1 MPNFN
6 YPQVLSD
13 KADQQYPKNQRA
25 RPVHTEASVA
35 HTVPNVERRGGGVDS
50 RCCSRGR
57 SGVRCGR
64 GGHGSVGGAASR
76 SEVVDRTV
84 VIHGAGAVVVR
95 IGLVPGTSALHDI
108 GAVRHVVALHEVVHA
123 LQRDACVLA
132 ADALRVGHA
141 APGTAVCMTTWVS
154 VVSSTG
160 YCEINSYL
168 DGPTP
173 ADNLNRRHRRISI
186 QWRMRYNGAGKG
198 IRSWDRQSRVHEAF
212 MSG

>member
-1 MPNFN
+1 MTNAS

-123 LQRDACVLA
+123 LQRDACIQAADGGRTGVAARKLA

-141 APGTAVCMTTWVS
+141 APGTAVCMTT
-154 VVSSTG
+154 
-160 YCEINSYL
+160 
-168 DGPTP
+168 
-173 ADNLNRRHRRISI
+173 ISI